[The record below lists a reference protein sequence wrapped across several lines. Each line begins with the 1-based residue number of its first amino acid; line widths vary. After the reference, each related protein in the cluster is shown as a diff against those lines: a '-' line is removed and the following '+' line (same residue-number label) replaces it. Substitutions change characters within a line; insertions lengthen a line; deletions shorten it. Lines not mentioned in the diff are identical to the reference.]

1 MVQHFY
7 GKIIIKDGGQR
18 MSWGYGTIRFE
29 GIDGDE
35 AAVRQAV
42 RKLCELLAD
51 SELEFDIEIDMVD
64 IETNAMSA

>member
-1 MVQHFY
+1 
-7 GKIIIKDGGQR
+7 